1 MYFVEALLEEKFED
15 TKGVIRSRKSQ
26 DRPYSGQDIK
36 VIRNRKSQDRQYSGQ
51 DTKGVIRSRK
61 SQDRQYSI
69 VTALHYCQQ
78 YF

>member
-36 VIRNRKSQDRQYSGQ
+36 VIRSQQSQ
-51 DTKGVIRSRK
+51 CCIVCPVI
-61 SQDRQYSI
+61 YG
-69 VTALHYCQQ
+69 
-78 YF
+78 F